1 MNKEIKRQSVRR
13 LVSCGPK
20 HKLRQEIWG
29 VEGGSGGGVTAETLE
44 VAHVPVFN
52 NYKGSAVRGD
62 KRFELR
68 LMDLK
73 QI

>member
-1 MNKEIKRQSVRR
+1 MNKETKRQSVRR

-29 VEGGSGGGVTAETLE
+29 VGGRGGGVTAETLE
-44 VAHVPVFN
+44 IAHVPVFN

-62 KRFELR
+62 KRFELH

>member
-20 HKLRQEIWG
+20 NKLRQEIWG
-29 VEGGSGGGVTAETLE
+29 GGGGGVTAETLE